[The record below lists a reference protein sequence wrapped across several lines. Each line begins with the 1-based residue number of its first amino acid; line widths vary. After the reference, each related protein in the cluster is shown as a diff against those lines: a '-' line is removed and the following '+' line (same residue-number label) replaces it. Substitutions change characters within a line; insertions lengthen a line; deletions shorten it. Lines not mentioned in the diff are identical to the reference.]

1 MSYPSVTREYQY
13 TQLGSYN
20 NLVIKVEK
28 VEKPRATDVVVKVH
42 AVSLNYR
49 DLMIANKT
57 YPAVI
62 SEKGFVPCSD
72 MAGEIV
78 AVGEDVKGWK
88 VGDRVLANFSTDHIF
103 GDTNPEIQNTSLGGQ
118 AKGVLTEYRTFPAHS
133 LVHIPGHL
141 SYEEAS
147 TLPCAAVTAYN
158 ALLGGSRPLKAG
170 DYVLVQGTGGV
181 SVFALQFA
189 VASGAVVIA
198 TSSSDNKLK
207 LAAKLGAKHL
217 INYRKTPNWDEE
229 VNKITNGK
237 GVDHIV
243 EVGGSGTLPRSINAI
258 RVGGSVS
265 IVGAVSRD
273 KGSDEN
279 FVFSIIRKAVV
290 IRGIHIGSVDQF
302 RSMNRMIAANPDI
315 TRPVVDEVF
324 PFEQALQ
331 AYAHLESQKHVGN
344 VVIKVSA

>member
-20 NLVIKVEK
+20 NLAIKVEK
-28 VEKPRATDVVVKVH
+28 VQKPRATDVVVKVH

-49 DLMIANKT
+49 DLMIANKAH
-57 YPAVI
+57 PAVT

-78 AVGEDVKGWK
+78 AVGEDVKEWK

-118 AKGVLTEYRTFPAHS
+118 AKGVLTEYRTFPAH
-133 LVHIPGHL
+133 LRHL

-158 ALLGGSRPLKAG
+158 ALLGGNKPLKAG
-170 DYVLVQGTGGV
+170 DYDPVQGTGGV
-181 SVFALQFA
+181 SIFALQFA
-189 VASGAVVIA
+189 VASGAIVIA
-198 TSSSDNKLK
+198 TSSSDDKLK
-207 LAAKLGAKHL
+207 LAAKLGVKHL

-243 EVGGSGTLPRSINAI
+243 EVGGNGTLPRSINAI

-265 IVGAVSRD
+265 VVGAVSRD
-273 KGSDEN
+273 MGNDEN

-290 IRGIHIGSVDQF
+290 VRGIYVGSVNQS
-302 RSMNRMIAANPDI
+302 RSKNQMISANPDA
-315 TRPVVDEVF
+315 TRPVVDKVF
-324 PFEQALQ
+324 SFEQAVQ
-331 AYAHLESQKHVGN
+331 AYAHLESQKHIGK